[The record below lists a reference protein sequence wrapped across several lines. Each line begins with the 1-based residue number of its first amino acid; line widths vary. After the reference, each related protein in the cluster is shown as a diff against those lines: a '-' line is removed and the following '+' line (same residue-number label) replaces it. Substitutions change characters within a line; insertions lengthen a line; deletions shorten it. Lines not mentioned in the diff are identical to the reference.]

1 MQININ
7 HQKVSK
13 VFQISLFSWSSR
25 MSGSWRNSKLEKSVP
40 MFLKTLSLDMA
51 IQLAYIWKDFD
62 IKWFK
67 GQENLQNTT
76 VNINLHQS

>member
-1 MQININ
+1 
-7 HQKVSK
+7 
-13 VFQISLFSWSSR
+13 
-25 MSGSWRNSKLEKSVP
+25 
-40 MFLKTLSLDMA
+40 MFIKTLSLDMA

-62 IKWFK
+62 IKWIK